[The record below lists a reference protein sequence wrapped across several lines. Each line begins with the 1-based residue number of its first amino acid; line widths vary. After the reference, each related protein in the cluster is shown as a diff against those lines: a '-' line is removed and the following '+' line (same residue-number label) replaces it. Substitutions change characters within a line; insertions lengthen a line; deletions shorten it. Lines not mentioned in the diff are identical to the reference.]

1 MDGKRTH
8 KYFDAECRANV
19 TRQTSKGREN
29 FQNTPYL
36 FFSFASCAFFPKSFF
51 YPIRLLFRLPF
62 FVAHPLRYRSMR
74 FGGVY
79 FIISAIS
86 STSNITELRFRILQV
101 FFFLAAYNSQILALG
116 GRRYCTSATL
126 SSVDLSIGA
135 NIYVCVL
142 DFWRGARETGRSEA
156 FRRAF
161 RWIRVSRNV
170 PRPAFVTNFKHAYKF
185 IYDFH
190 LVHSFSFGFGLLQ
203 YIFRLFRCLFAVLLF
218 SLLWPH
224 YYFLRFANIPLFAP
238 ALVQI
243 RMPDKYFL
251 TQNFHAKHI
260 RHAMR
265 DIFSFYRKRIA
276 PFHHKRPRSI
286 SLHMNRIKIFK
297 SGVNMPNWCG
307 TI

>member
-1 MDGKRTH
+1 MRLFSEILFLSNPFIVSVAIFRRPPATVSVYEIWWCILYHFGYKFNVEHYRT
-8 KYFDAECRANV
+8 
-19 TRQTSKGREN
+19 S
-29 FQNTPYL
+29 
-36 FFSFASCAFFPKSFF
+36 FSDFAS
-51 YPIRLLFRLPF
+51 
-62 FVAHPLRYRSMR
+62 V
-74 FGGVY
+74 
-79 FIISAIS
+79 
-86 STSNITELRFRILQV
+86 
-101 FFFLAAYNSQILALG
+101 FFLAAYNSQILALG